1 MSTPDESSMEQS
13 AIILKQQAQISKME
27 EMMQGLQDTVNL
39 LLKQNTPQQVPIPE
53 TPPVRESR
61 LRFATSTPFDD
72 RTQGLDTTIGAGDDS
87 FFNSEGASPSSQ
99 GRPKTSIK
107 LPDEQKGVMLDAK
120 KTNLHFDGTEV
131 EVFIRRVEKVAF
143 IQNAG
148 TVDLA
153 FQLPLIINNKKISE
167 AIEQMEGHETGDWE
181 LLKKELTRKW
191 GRATPF
197 RKYREDA
204 IPRLV
209 QKAQEGQG
217 IKTRLEY
224 RKFVGELEEMTDY
237 FTRMGYS
244 HLNPDSG
251 NPLWSAL
258 SAELK
263 KEVTKELAHAK
274 KLKKTKDG
282 RNIIP
287 ELDIL
292 KEYVE
297 LALIIID
304 FDEDEPQTSS
314 SDATKK
320 KVKIQDPAETEELKE
335 TIKKLNNSLEY
346 QARAAPPHLNRPSSP
361 GFGDTRP
368 RFTAVECFY
377 CKEKHMLSQC
387 EAYTQDMQDRRMFRY
402 QGVYYYPNRQPI
414 VVDKDCSVKE
424 MVKRF
429 HDEQSNS
436 RTENT
441 AVQESTSAVIEVEE
455 WGSWLPS
462 QANISEEELQ
472 NNIGFG
478 LRKSQRIQDKNPQAS
493 SQPMPVKTQE
503 SVSKTPPPNQEA
515 IKPPTRRKSF
525 PGSWLEEEE
534 LEEEESSK
542 QKSTG
547 PSRENPKQ
555 SREELRAK
563 EITIEPL
570 DKSIRNKF
578 YKQTYTLTL
587 EEIVKIAPQF
597 LQGLQES
604 RPEYD
609 GSEKKANNVELHCS
623 TGLGTSEDEEERGLT
638 YACPVGMQISL
649 G

>member
-1 MSTPDESSMEQS
+1 
-13 AIILKQQAQISKME
+13 
-27 EMMQGLQDTVNL
+27 
-39 LLKQNTPQQVPIPE
+39 
-53 TPPVRESR
+53 
-61 LRFATSTPFDD
+61 
-72 RTQGLDTTIGAGDDS
+72 
-87 FFNSEGASPSSQ
+87 
-99 GRPKTSIK
+99 
-107 LPDEQKGVMLDAK
+107 
-120 KTNLHFDGTEV
+120 
-131 EVFIRRVEKVAF
+131 
-143 IQNAG
+143 
-148 TVDLA
+148 
-153 FQLPLIINNKKISE
+153 
-167 AIEQMEGHETGDWE
+167 MEGHETGDWE

-314 SDATKK
+314 TDSTKK

-455 WGSWLPS
+455 WGTWLPP